1 MFRHKPGL
9 SLSLNG
15 TRQTEILSANKIKMQ
30 KWIYFEKQNCWKC
43 FPISRDGRASR
54 CAEDLPVPVFGA
66 ALTATDSAL
75 FFPFL
80 SFFHETPI
88 ILFIY
93 RFEMKGLQIASAANR
108 KDFIDLRRRRT
119 WEIFDFA
126 FEIRSWFRMTN
137 IQASLYL
144 DGALMCHLI
153 NFWSLAI
160 QRSNFH
166 FRVAAAGSD
175 DNDFNVTTRLQ
186 FRFSAVS
193 RTSHDNS
200 LSNIFASI
208 MIVAQKKGRN
218 WT

>member
-1 MFRHKPGL
+1 MF
-9 SLSLNG
+9 S
-15 TRQTEILSANKIKMQ
+15 NKQ
-30 KWIYFEKQNCWKC
+30 RRTGFRCQGFTLCGR
-43 FPISRDGRASR
+43 PAISFRASTNSDWQR
-54 CAEDLPVPVFGA
+54 FVF
-66 ALTATDSAL
+66 SV
-75 FFPFL
+75 FI
-80 SFFHETPI
+80 FFHETPI
-88 ILFIY
+88 SLFIY

-108 KDFIDLRRRRT
+108 KDFIDLRRRT
-119 WEIFDFA
+119 GEIFDFA

-137 IQASLYL
+137 IQASFYL

-160 QRSNFH
+160 QQSNFH

-186 FRFSAVS
+186 FRFSAAS